1 MKQVAA
7 TFVAS
12 WGNGKEV
19 EVQLELTPRN
29 WSKLL
34 RGKGLSIRGK
44 GYGYE
49 GDFFWDYWQ
58 FVGGLDDRL
67 EVCFGSKN
75 DGTSG
80 VVFGVVA
87 WTALAN
93 TETVKVPSPPATAE
107 QAFVER
113 AEVPARPADASQKTA
128 KPEPLINE
136 RMNRLRVERLKPFQ
150 SEILTYLEMWSTS
163 LSAGGGLY
171 IVNRPHWVLG
181 DLRIYLENY
190 VLQNGCLPGPD
201 QTARLKDKG
210 DWYLEFN
217 AASELAKNEG

>member
-58 FVGGLDDRL
+58 FLGGLDD
-67 EVCFGSKN
+67 
-75 DGTSG
+75 
-80 VVFGVVA
+80 
-87 WTALAN
+87 
-93 TETVKVPSPPATAE
+93 
-107 QAFVER
+107 
-113 AEVPARPADASQKTA
+113 
-128 KPEPLINE
+128 PLGAVDS
-136 RMNRLRVERLKPFQ
+136 RDSR
-150 SEILTYLEMWSTS
+150 
-163 LSAGGGLY
+163 
-171 IVNRPHWVLG
+171 
-181 DLRIYLENY
+181 
-190 VLQNGCLPGPD
+190 
-201 QTARLKDKG
+201 
-210 DWYLEFN
+210 
-217 AASELAKNEG
+217 